1 MLLHLDDNFPT
12 CSLSLVQ
19 QTTRSHGFLWCDES
33 IGSWQWETGSMNAK
47 LFTKTFWGSLWFS
60 VLERHRVIAWCS
72 FTCYVWLSFALW
84 LCVLWAIG
92 IIYGIWAGEL
102 NTWHVWQILT
112 CSTSSVWLNSCGG
125 GHVDG
130 DDSGCS
136 VGLSCCV
143 NTRHGCLISVFYI
156 LRPYLPWLPHPN
168 NSAELESLMAVRC
181 GKFSSKIMEF
191 LNCKIYGWN
200 QASTLLLWMWI
211 VGLHGIEITLG
222 KGC

>member
-1 MLLHLDDNFPT
+1 MLLHLDNFST

-19 QTTRSHGFLWCDES
+19 QTTWSHGFLWCDES

-60 VLERHRVIAWCS
+60 VLERRRALAWCS
-72 FTCYVWLSFALW
+72 FTYYVWLSFALW

-102 NTWHVWQILT
+102 NNWHVWQILT

-143 NTRHGCLISVFYI
+143 NTRHGCLISVF
-156 LRPYLPWLPHPN
+156 
-168 NSAELESLMAVRC
+168 
-181 GKFSSKIMEF
+181 
-191 LNCKIYGWN
+191 
-200 QASTLLLWMWI
+200 
-211 VGLHGIEITLG
+211 
-222 KGC
+222 